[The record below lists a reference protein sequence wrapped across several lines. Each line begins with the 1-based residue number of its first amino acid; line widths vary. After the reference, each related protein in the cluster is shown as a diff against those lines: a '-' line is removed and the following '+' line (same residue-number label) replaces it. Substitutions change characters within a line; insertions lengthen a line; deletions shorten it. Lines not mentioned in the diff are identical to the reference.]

1 MKKVFPSTSPD
12 TNILAQN
19 PLVDGREIRDASRL
33 SQKSPVERRENCPH
47 CGSDNLSRG
56 AGLKPGQMS
65 LKCRECKAF
74 IGYTNLEKLQRLRR
88 RKSLST
94 CLELLEKHGISGDT
108 AVFILT
114 EVGGEL

>member
-1 MKKVFPSTSPD
+1 MKNSFIIFSQLNSNHK
-12 TNILAQN
+12 
-19 PLVDGREIRDASRL
+19 REIRDASRL
-33 SQKSPVERRENCPH
+33 SPDEVREKCPH
-47 CGSDNLSRG
+47 CGSANLSRG

-65 LKCRECKAF
+65 LKCSECKAF